1 MPRKFKTSQKKS
13 MVVKTSSVNSRYI
26 DKMRREGTP
35 VGSNEWTKRRVIE
48 IAIERAKDA
57 EAQRKRQ
64 EQDVSTTNKP
74 RRKKPSNW

>member
-1 MPRKFKTSQKKS
+1 MPRKFKTNQKKQ
-13 MVVKTSSVNSRYI
+13 VVTTSSVNSRYI

-64 EQDVSTTNKP
+64 ETKNNP
-74 RRKKPSNW
+74 PGNKPSNW

>member
-1 MPRKFKTSQKKS
+1 MPRKFKTNKKKQ
-13 MVVKTSSVNSRYI
+13 VVTTISVNSRYI

-64 EQDVSTTNKP
+64 ETKNNP
-74 RRKKPSNW
+74 PGNKPSNW